1 MIQRTAT
8 FHISDLEIIR
18 YSSKHAAD
26 FVKEPNMC
34 VALFQHAS
42 HVAISPKFSPV
53 IYNALEQTENIAA
66 PIPEFDVMVNNWRML
81 GSDLAG
87 MPNITKVTLWFD
99 HDEPFRWAH
108 VNELALLSPLAAL
121 LCYKRIEFNI
131 SMPDL
136 HPDYGDTDRHFT
148 AVATTPFIL
157 VRRPRKWHDQGHSCN
172 DTSTMSRERDVSF
185 ILEVWGYFAELS
197 QYDMSRPKLE
207 EHERDYWKFGIE
219 DLAKE
224 LRDSLD
230 WNTDVSYSI

>member
-1 MIQRTAT
+1 MIQRTTT
-8 FHISDLEIIR
+8 FHISDLETIR
-18 YSSKHAAD
+18 YSSKYAAD
-26 FVKEPNMC
+26 SVEEPNLY

-66 PIPEFDVMVNNWRML
+66 PNPELDVMVNKWRML

-87 MPNITKVTLWFD
+87 MPNVTKVTLWFD

-108 VNELALLSPLAAL
+108 VNERALLAPFATL
-121 LCYKRIEFNI
+121 LCDERIEFNV

-136 HPDYGDTDRHFT
+136 HSDYEDADRHFT
-148 AVATTPFIL
+148 AAATTPFIL
-157 VRRPRKWHDQGHSCN
+157 VRRPRKWHDQGHFCN
-172 DTSTMSRERDVSF
+172 YTSTISRERDVSF

-197 QYDMSRPKLE
+197 QHDMSRSKLE
-207 EHERDYWKFGIE
+207 EYERDYWKFGIE

-230 WNTDVSYSI
+230 WNTYVSYSI